1 MADPNEVAYVR
12 QILEAN
18 KSKTFV
24 DRILNRD
31 KYPVL
36 DEQGNSIPRS
46 SLQPGQHHKTHFMA
60 WAQVG
65 DKYVVHPTVLWDG
78 KQLKEYS
85 PQDAWNHAKTSG
97 NYIEFDSP
105 QEAEWFSEN
114 YKNVWGK

>member
-1 MADPNEVAYVR
+1 MADKNEVAYIR

-24 DRILNRD
+24 DRILNKD
-31 KYPVL
+31 KYPTL
-36 DEQGNSIPRS
+36 DLGDGNYAT
-46 SLQPGQHHKTHFMA
+46 HKMA

-65 DKYVVHPTVLWDG
+65 DKYVVYPTVLWDG
-78 KQLKEYS
+78 KQVKEYS
-85 PQDAWNHAKTSG
+85 PQDAWNHVKTSG

-105 QEAEWFSEN
+105 QEADWFSQN